1 MVLTLKTWANSLLGL
16 FYPRI
21 CAACDTQLLQQEELV
36 CYHCERHFPKTL
48 FARYPD
54 NPIEKLFWG
63 RVNIKAAASLYFFSK
78 GDGIQKIMHQLK
90 YKNRKDIGIYFG
102 QLIGVELTLSSRFEG
117 VDWIIPVPLHPKK
130 EYQRGFNQSALIAQG
145 IEEKTAWKMVPA
157 LIRIENTASQTR
169 KGKYDRW
176 LNVGSSFRI
185 DPKYSVEGK
194 NILLIDDVITTG
206 ATLESCVQCLL
217 NGDAKSISVA
227 SLACA

>member
-1 MVLTLKTWANSLLGL
+1 V
-16 FYPRI
+16 
-21 CAACDTQLLQQEELV
+21 ACDTQLLQQEELI

-78 GDGIQKIMHQLK
+78 GDGIQKVMHQLK
-90 YKNRKDIGIYFG
+90 YKNRKDIGVYFG
-102 QLIGVELTLSSRFEG
+102 NLIAKELITSKRFEEI
-117 VDWIIPVPLHPKK
+117 DWIIPVPLHPKK

-145 IEEKTAWKMVPA
+145 IEDVAKWEMVPA
-157 LIRIENTASQTR
+157 LLRIENTASQTR

-176 LNVGSSFRI
+176 LNVGKSFTI
-185 DPKYSVEGK
+185 DPKHPVKGK
-194 NILLIDDVITTG
+194 NILLVDDVITTG